1 MRKILVA
8 AVIAASFSL
17 LAGCSALGTPEP
29 EPTREFVMPD
39 FTITEWHD
47 VPLDEFT
54 DAFSDIDTSFLDD
67 LPEAVAQK
75 NGDLL
80 WSIGSGS
87 INTGFAGFDT
97 WARENYT
104 ITDDGDDRETE
115 FVTEDDRLIRI
126 IYRAMGDGVIINFF
140 VSDDSDA

>member
-8 AVIAASFSL
+8 AVLALSSTL
-17 LAGCSALGTPEP
+17 LAGCSTTGTPEP

-39 FTITEWHD
+39 FEITDWHD
-47 VPLDEFT
+47 APLDEFT
-54 DAFSDIDTSFLDD
+54 DAFSDVDTSFLDE
-67 LPEAVAQK
+67 LPEAVAQR

-87 INTGFAGFDT
+87 INSGFAGFDT
-97 WARENYT
+97 WARADYSV
-104 ITDDGDDRETE
+104 IDDGDDRETE
-115 FVTEDDRLIRI
+115 FVTEDDRLIKI

-140 VSDDSDA
+140 ISDDSGA